1 MWKVNVLIMISV
13 RQTKR
18 VCTVLNSRVSG
29 IRTDGEMMMTM
40 WMNLMMDMMMM
51 TQMMMGDDEQI

>member
-18 VCTVLNSRVSG
+18 VCTALNSRVSS
-29 IRTDGEMMMTM
+29 IRTDGEMMMTV

-51 TQMMMGDDEQI
+51 TQVMDDG